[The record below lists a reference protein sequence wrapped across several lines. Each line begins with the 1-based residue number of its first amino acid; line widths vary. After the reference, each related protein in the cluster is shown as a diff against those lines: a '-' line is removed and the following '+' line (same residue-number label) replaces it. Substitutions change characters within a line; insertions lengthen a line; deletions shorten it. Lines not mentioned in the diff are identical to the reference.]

1 MDDRPEPRRDPSAE
15 PGVED
20 ADLPQVAAPPKLADD
35 EPPTD
40 ASPESA
46 PVARPLRRRD
56 RALVG
61 ALLGAMVLVAILAAA
76 TITPRRDASPDPAAA
91 VAGVDVR
98 IVAGQPL
105 TWDPARMGDAAS
117 AALLAQ
123 SWDGLT
129 AFDAGGTVQPALA
142 ERWEIVPGGREV
154 IFTLRPDLTFSDGTP
169 LTAADVVR
177 SWLRLIDPA
186 DPSPLAWLLAD
197 VAGARERLAGGP
209 AEGVGLVADGDR
221 VLVRLAHPA
230 SWFPAIAASPS
241 LAVVPP
247 GLDASSFRLPDTP
260 LAVSGAYVPEAAGDD
275 LVFRANPAWWGGSP
289 PLDTVLVRTGTDG
302 ESPVSLYQD
311 ERADWVTITPGDA
324 TWIRWDAL
332 LGPDL
337 RRSDDLSVSY
347 YGFDARNAPFDD
359 ARVRRAVAQAVDWDR
374 IVRLADPDATV
385 ATSLVPPGIPL
396 RDDADR
402 APVHDPAAARAALA
416 AAGFPGGRGF
426 PAVTM
431 ATTGGATD
439 AAVAAAL
446 ATELGIEVVREVI
459 PFTELTDRMAE
470 DPPGIWSLDWLAD
483 YPHPQDFLGLLLATG
498 SPSNLGGWS
507 DPRFDRALAEAA
519 AAPDPD
525 DQAAALAEA
534 ERIVRD
540 EAPLIPLRYGVTWAL
555 SRDGLLGAQPSGLGF
570 LRFSG
575 LAWRGR

>member
-1 MDDRPEPRRDPSAE
+1 M
-15 PGVED
+15 
-20 ADLPQVAAPPKLADD
+20 
-35 EPPTD
+35 
-40 ASPESA
+40 
-46 PVARPLRRRD
+46 
-56 RALVG
+56 ALV
-61 ALLGAMVLVAILAAA
+61 AVLAAA
-76 TITPRRDASPDPAAA
+76 TITPRRDLPADPGASVP
-91 VAGVDVR
+91 GVDVR
-98 IVAGQPL
+98 VVATRPL

-117 AALLAQ
+117 AAILAQ

-129 AFDAGGTVQPALA
+129 AFDAGGSVQPALA
-142 ERWEIVPGGREV
+142 ERWDVAPGGRSV
-154 IFTLRPDLTFSDGTP
+154 TFTLRPDLRFSDGTP

-186 DPSPLAWLLAD
+186 DPSPLAWLLSD

-209 AEGVGLVADGDR
+209 AEAVGLIADGDR
-221 VLVRLAHPA
+221 VVVRLAHPA
-230 SWFPAIAASPS
+230 AWFPAIAASPS

-247 GLDASSFRLPDTP
+247 GIDAAGFRLPDAP

-302 ESPVSLYQD
+302 ASPVALYQD
-311 ERADWVTITPGDA
+311 GDADWVTVTRGDA
-324 TWIRWDAL
+324 TWIAWDAL

-347 YGFDARNAPFDD
+347 YGFDTRNPPFSD

-374 IVRLADPDATV
+374 IVGLADPAATV

-396 RDDADR
+396 RSDADL
-402 APVHDPAAARAALA
+402 APIHDPDAARAALA
-416 AAGFPGGRGF
+416 AAGYPDGRGF
-426 PAVTM
+426 PTVTL
-431 ATTGGATD
+431 ATSGGATD
-439 AAVAAAL
+439 AALVAAL
-446 ATELGIEVVREVI
+446 ADELGIRVSREIV
-459 PFTELTDRMAE
+459 PFTELTGRMDE

-519 AAPDPD
+519 AAPDPA
-525 DQAAALAEA
+525 DQAAALHAA
-534 ERIVRD
+534 ERIVQD
-540 EAPLIPLRYGVTWAL
+540 EAPLIPLLYGVTWAL
-555 SRDGLLGAQPSGLGF
+555 SRDGLLGAQPSGFGF

-575 LAWRGR
+575 LAWEGGR